1 MIIAMTCVATLFL
14 LAFGALLA
22 SNASAIP
29 SVRSQRLD
37 AVSSPQAVAR
47 SVEEIASKLL
57 MIAEPEVSLRKR
69 GLITVREG
77 FPGRGGSLLLQ

>member
-14 LAFGALLA
+14 LAFGALWHQTLLL
-22 SNASAIP
+22 SP

-57 MIAEPEVSLRKR
+57 MITEMEVGLRK
-69 GLITVREG
+69 
-77 FPGRGGSLLLQ
+77 GGS